1 MGATNSKSKV
11 MKTISARILL
21 PLTLFLTTVSA
32 AGDDNKSAAIA
43 FDQMKSLVGY
53 WKRKDADNTE
63 FKIHLEL
70 TANETVLVETWLY
83 KNKKHSITL
92 YHRDGDNL
100 LATHYCPQG
109 NQPRL
114 QMRQF
119 DQANDIVF
127 EFRDATNLPSLKDSH
142 QHSLRFNL
150 VDLNNAIKRGET
162 YLSANGEEATELVLE
177 RIE

>member
-1 MGATNSKSKV
+1 
-11 MKTISARILL
+11 MKTITARILL

-32 AGDDNKSAAIA
+32 AGDDSDSAASA

-53 WKRKDADNTE
+53 WKRADKNNTE
-63 FKIHLEL
+63 FKIHFEP

-83 KNKKHSITL
+83 KNKKHSMTM

-114 QMRQF
+114 QMTEVGQS
-119 DQANDIVF
+119 NDIVF
-127 EFRDATNLPSLKDSH
+127 EFRDATNLHSQSDSH

-150 VDLNNAIKRGET
+150 ADVNNSITRGET
-162 YLSANGEEATELVLE
+162 YRSQKGEESTELILE
-177 RIE
+177 RVDVDSIKKHVN